1 MCLLLVWFFMV
12 RYAQLDIS
20 NLNLSE
26 GKVALKGELG
36 QLRCEKAL
44 QLTYDLCQT

>member
-1 MCLLLVWFFMV
+1 MV

-44 QLTYDLCQT
+44 QLTWPFVKLNCEPIP